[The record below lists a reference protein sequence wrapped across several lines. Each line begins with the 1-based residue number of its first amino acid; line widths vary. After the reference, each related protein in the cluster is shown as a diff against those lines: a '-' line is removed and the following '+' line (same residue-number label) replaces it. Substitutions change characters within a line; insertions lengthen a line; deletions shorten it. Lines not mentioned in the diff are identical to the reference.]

1 MSAFVDEDLKAGI
14 PEAPVQVYRFT
25 LSTSA
30 QAESRKRG
38 TTCARACRRK
48 APTDALSLAW

>member
-38 TTCARACRRK
+38 STCARACRRK